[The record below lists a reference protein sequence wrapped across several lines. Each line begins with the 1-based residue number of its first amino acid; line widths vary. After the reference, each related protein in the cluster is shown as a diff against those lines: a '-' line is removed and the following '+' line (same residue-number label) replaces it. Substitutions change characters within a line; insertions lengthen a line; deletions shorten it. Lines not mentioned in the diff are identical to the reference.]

1 MIKKILLILAA
12 AILLLVIVVS
22 LRPSQFTVTRSATIP
37 ASPEVV
43 SAQVNDFHK
52 WQEWSPWAKMDPACK
67 FAFSGPESG
76 VGAGFSWDGNNDVGA
91 GTMKITESKPGE
103 LVKMDLDFTKPMEG
117 HNLTVFTFKPNG
129 SGTDVT
135 WTMSGENGFMGK
147 LFGLFVDC
155 DKMVGDQFVKGL
167 ENLKGVVTKA
177 PATH

>member
-1 MIKKILLILAA
+1 MIKKILLILVA
-12 AILLLVIVVS
+12 AILLLVIVAS
-22 LRPSQFTVTRSATIP
+22 LRPSQFTVTRWATIP
-37 ASPEVV
+37 ATPEVV
-43 SAQVNDFHK
+43 FAQVNDFHK

-67 FAFSGPESG
+67 FAFSGPDSG

-103 LVKMDLDFTKPMEG
+103 LVKIDLYFTKPMEG

-129 SGTDVT
+129 ASTDVT

-155 DKMVGDQFVKGL
+155 DKMVGEQFIQGL
-167 ENLKGVVTKA
+167 RNLSGVVTKA
-177 PATH
+177 PTTN